1 MCDSETTALDLTWD
15 EVRMIVAT
23 LSHASRAEPFSQFK
37 LKIGFS
43 ADEISALASKLRGVM
58 DEHNKDM

>member
-1 MCDSETTALDLTWD
+1 MRDSNMTRLDLTWD

-23 LSHASRAEPFSQFK
+23 LSHASSAEPFSQFE
-37 LKIGFS
+37 LKIGHS
-43 ADEISALASKLRGVM
+43 ADEVSALASKLRGVM